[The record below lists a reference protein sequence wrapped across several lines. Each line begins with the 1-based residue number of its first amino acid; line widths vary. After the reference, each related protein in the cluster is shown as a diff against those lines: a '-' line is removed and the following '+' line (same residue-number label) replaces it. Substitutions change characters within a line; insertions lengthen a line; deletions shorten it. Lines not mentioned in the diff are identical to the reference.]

1 MERRLQAA
9 VQASFE
15 KKFFS
20 GGVSPARQ
28 LRLSNSNSGLGAT
41 GDRGRARAAGVARAP
56 ARQPH
61 RSGDFQLCTMFRR
74 RSVGSKRKLEMARID
89 FRTSLVEE
97 TVDSVAAVTR
107 LHFARLKKSGESAR
121 PISDRNKEA
130 DHLCQCIEKCLLLGL
145 RKNSYVG
152 SRVEVWPMLVDL
164 AVRVPTKIPVLLKHI
179 GFVRGAK
186 TEYDRGRLLV
196 RVMLNR
202 KLLVS
207 LFAWVLSDESF
218 VARWYYPYALFLCPS
233 QIQRIVEQFG
243 QLSAVAFDMSVLMS
257 ARYSWT
263 VSDGIPGISFHTR
276 RTSSESKSLS
286 EGFFSFFSP
295 RRRPKPRHRPA
306 SAVAP
311 SSAGEVGGGSSSSE
325 YIPALEV
332 DQQELEQVR
341 NQGRIILLNDAAQAV
356 ERGLSYREWLEEFSP
371 RDASDPERGG
381 RISSRAGIS
390 SRFAQAW
397 VGAGGGF
404 LQEERESMALTDEE
418 KKHQAT
424 YFKMQQDRIGEP
436 PAPQEAPPESK
447 RKKKAKNFK
456 VVFRKSVSRVRLQQ
470 GLEYA
475 QVASKLASLV
485 GLEGLPRERY
495 RVSLLSSGTDS
506 MEFGAAGG
514 AAGPSDAALLDAAIE
529 SDAPAKLII
538 EPRTP
543 PNGTT
548 KSAVKEKERNVSLVS
563 FESVLQKEKTG
574 PRAPSTRPPQ
584 PPPQRPAGEC
594 ENGNPS
600 DNEGLAV
607 STEYEAGFVE
617 ASSAAPVEKKV
628 RILFDGEIHSFRIDA
643 EISPYDSL
651 IAQLE
656 QKFQLQG
663 NLFSVF
669 CVLAYGEITV
679 LSNRMLANILAKADA
694 SFGKTT
700 VKLKVSHPATASS
713 RASMSQE
720 VNRSLEGTTESEGER
735 GLGAG
740 ADSRRDAK
748 RESVESIASAEGG
761 EQKISEQYESAQ
773 ETAKGVVEGVGG
785 NEQQHGAGTNN
796 GADETPTPPQ
806 TPSQLSSATSAPE
819 TDCAEPTQDSEA
831 RADDIQG
838 NEELGAAVH
847 LMHGGAPLE

>member
-1 MERRLQAA
+1 
-9 VQASFE
+9 
-15 KKFFS
+15 
-20 GGVSPARQ
+20 
-28 LRLSNSNSGLGAT
+28 
-41 GDRGRARAAGVARAP
+41 
-56 ARQPH
+56 
-61 RSGDFQLCTMFRR
+61 MFRR

-404 LQEERESMALTDEE
+404 CRKNARAWRLLTRRRNIRR
-418 KKHQAT
+418 H
-424 YFKMQQDRIGEP
+424 I
-436 PAPQEAPPESK
+436 SK
-447 RKKKAKNFK
+447 CNRTA
-456 VVFRKSVSRVRLQQ
+456 SGSRPHRRRLP
-470 GLEYA
+470 L
-475 QVASKLASLV
+475 
-485 GLEGLPRERY
+485 
-495 RVSLLSSGTDS
+495 RVS
-506 MEFGAAGG
+506 
-514 AAGPSDAALLDAAIE
+514 
-529 SDAPAKLII
+529 
-538 EPRTP
+538 
-543 PNGTT
+543 
-548 KSAVKEKERNVSLVS
+548 ERKRRKTSRWC
-563 FESVLQKEKTG
+563 FE
-574 PRAPSTRPPQ
+574 RA
-584 PPPQRPAGEC
+584 
-594 ENGNPS
+594 
-600 DNEGLAV
+600 
-607 STEYEAGFVE
+607 
-617 ASSAAPVEKKV
+617 
-628 RILFDGEIHSFRIDA
+628 
-643 EISPYDSL
+643 
-651 IAQLE
+651 
-656 QKFQLQG
+656 
-663 NLFSVF
+663 
-669 CVLAYGEITV
+669 
-679 LSNRMLANILAKADA
+679 
-694 SFGKTT
+694 
-700 VKLKVSHPATASS
+700 
-713 RASMSQE
+713 
-720 VNRSLEGTTESEGER
+720 
-735 GLGAG
+735 
-740 ADSRRDAK
+740 
-748 RESVESIASAEGG
+748 
-761 EQKISEQYESAQ
+761 
-773 ETAKGVVEGVGG
+773 
-785 NEQQHGAGTNN
+785 
-796 GADETPTPPQ
+796 
-806 TPSQLSSATSAPE
+806 
-819 TDCAEPTQDSEA
+819 
-831 RADDIQG
+831 
-838 NEELGAAVH
+838 
-847 LMHGGAPLE
+847 